1 MNKMLSGILAAGIVA
16 GLTTGAN
23 AQDAGGAMKVAK
35 PFSVKLGG
43 LFFGDGD
50 TKDAIGS
57 STLSIGL
64 GYDFLKTKAEN
75 PVVVQGYIDYF
86 APKSKTTTIAVPDG
100 DGGFTNVS
108 SEGKLDYSI
117 GIGVAAR
124 YQLVRATETSS
135 FFPYAGVGLGIYRTK
150 VSVSGFNG
158 ESNFSESNTSTG
170 LGGKLFLGAE
180 LKQGFFGELEYNYL
194 PKVEDAKFS
203 GFGARIGYR
212 F

>member
-75 PVVVQGYIDYF
+75 PVVVQGYVDYF
-86 APKSKTTTIAVPDG
+86 APKSKTRSIG
-100 DGGFTNVS
+100 DVR

-117 GIGVAAR
+117 GLGVAAR

-150 VSVSGFNG
+150 VSVSGFDG